1 MKESTTTVASTTT
14 YGTAKP
20 DQDDQTKFTE
30 DIKSLILET
39 TELKERAVKV
49 GHKLYVSQL
58 DKYLRTLAHLMKLV
72 QRPSFDVVKVRQVID
87 AVKSRLDKIRS
98 DLDRGVTTEMM
109 EETSEST
116 STAAATDKVCNFA
129 FFLNKLCS

>member
-1 MKESTTTVASTTT
+1 MKESTTTVASTTA
-14 YGTAKP
+14 YETAKP
-20 DQDDQTKFTE
+20 DQGDQTKFTE

-39 TELKERAVKV
+39 RQLKERAVKV

-72 QRPSFDVVKVRQVID
+72 QRPSFDAAKVRQVID

-98 DLDRGVTTEMM
+98 DLDRVVTTEMM
-109 EETSEST
+109 KETSEST
-116 STAAATDKVCNFA
+116 STAAATEVCNFTL
-129 FFLNKLCS
+129 FLNRFCS